1 MFPTEN
7 SAGLSKSLLKRIIT
21 NEISVESISFNIVF
35 QKDVATYDST
45 TLSSTTKSKNKTLS
59 LNNNDNKEEK
69 DEYNKEDFNNL
80 EEKMGTYMKTLR
92 DQSKKQG

>member
-1 MFPTEN
+1 M
-7 SAGLSKSLLKRIIT
+7 
-21 NEISVESISFNIVF
+21 F

-69 DEYNKEDFNNL
+69 DEYNKEDFNNS

-92 DQSKKQG
+92 DQSKKQGWIKPYQKIFQQRWLSLKMLWRKLSNKL